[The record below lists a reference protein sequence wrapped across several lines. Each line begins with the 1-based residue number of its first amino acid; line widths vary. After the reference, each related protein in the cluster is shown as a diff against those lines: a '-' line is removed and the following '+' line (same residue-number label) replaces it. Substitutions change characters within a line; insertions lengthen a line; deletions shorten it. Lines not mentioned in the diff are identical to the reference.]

1 MATTNISTVPGFRP
15 DIETGTE
22 TRQLEPG
29 IETRGIV
36 RIPASERAHF
46 RIFDNFTMWLSANLV
61 ISTVALGAIA
71 NSVFALGFWDSAVAI
86 ILFNLLGALPV
97 AFLSTLGPKL
107 GLRQMTISRF
117 SFGWLGAMIMVIF
130 NVAACTGWSTVNVIV
145 GGQLVQALSNGAI
158 PQPVG
163 VLGICILTT
172 IASIYGYKY
181 IHRYERYAWIPMAI
195 IFFILVAVSAPK
207 FIIPPT
213 PALSVAELASF
224 VSFGGAIFGF
234 AVGWSSYASDYSV
247 YQPENTPA
255 RRVFLF
261 TYLGV
266 VLPCIVLEIVGMALA
281 FAFMNQQG
289 GGLLAAAAKPLGGFG
304 TFLVLLVA
312 LSVVAN
318 NIPNDYSLS
327 LSMQVLGKPFQR
339 INRSV
344 WALIAAVI
352 YVLIAVGVGGNF
364 NETLSNFLDIIAY
377 WLGPWS
383 IILILEHF
391 VFRHG
396 NYNIE
401 DWNNRRKLPVG
412 WAAVI
417 SFLIGVGGVL
427 LGAAQLYYVGP
438 IARLFNPPYGMDIGF
453 ELGVI
458 FTALAYLV
466 LRRIELSISRR

>member
-1 MATTNISTVPGFRP
+1 M
-15 DIETGTE
+15 
-22 TRQLEPG
+22 
-29 IETRGIV
+29 
-36 RIPASERAHF
+36 
-46 RIFDNFTMWLSANLV
+46 
-61 ISTVALGAIA
+61 
-71 NSVFALGFWDSAVAI
+71 
-86 ILFNLLGALPV
+86 
-97 AFLSTLGPKL
+97 
-107 GLRQMTISRF
+107 
-117 SFGWLGAMIMVIF
+117 
-130 NVAACTGWSTVNVIV
+130 
-145 GGQLVQALSNGAI
+145 
-158 PQPVG
+158 
-163 VLGICILTT
+163 
-172 IASIYGYKY
+172 
-181 IHRYERYAWIPMAI
+181 
-195 IFFILVAVSAPK
+195 
-207 FIIPPT
+207 
-213 PALSVAELASF
+213 SVAELASF